1 MSVTDIIFADM
12 VPLPERGKFQGIAA
26 AYVCYL
32 ICRHTV
38 LTDVVF
44 FIEPGLWQGEHEV
57 SGSLSVAAHDFEIS
71 AVGPPI
77 GGGLASTGNWRWLF
91 FLNLPL
97 CAVATVFIC
106 LFFHSHVPTTS
117 FKSKLLS
124 MDWRCVLSSRY

>member
-26 AYVCYL
+26 AYVYLLDDCYAFAHVTSYSSQNMGSCKVRW
-32 ICRHTV
+32 IVQV
-38 LTDVVF
+38 LL
-44 FIEPGLWQGEHEV
+44 LWM
-57 SGSLSVAAHDFEIS
+57 LTLYNS

-77 GGGLASTGNWRWLF
+77 GGALASTGKWRWLF

-97 CAVATVFIC
+97 CAVATVFIVF
-106 LFFHSHVPTTS
+106 FFHSHVPTTS

-124 MDWRCVLSSRY
+124 MDWT